1 MTEGSEPGQADRIL
15 LVDDNPTNLQVLYQA
30 LDGRGY
36 RLLIAKSGEQALAV
50 SAKAKPAL
58 ILLDIMMPGIDG
70 FETCTRLKADP
81 ETADSAVIFLSALNE
96 ASDKVRGL
104 ELGAVDYIAK
114 PFDPEEVTAR
124 VETHLKIRRLEHSL
138 SRKNRE
144 LEAINQRMKLDL
156 EAAARVQQSLLPS
169 ALPEHQRARFAWR
182 YRPCDELAGDCLNV
196 FAFDDRHIGL
206 YVVDVSGHG
215 VSASLL
221 AVTISHNLRLGGGLS
236 LLTKPNE
243 LEPGFTI
250 INPSEV
256 ARRLNAL
263 YPMESPARLYFTL
276 LYGILD
282 TNSGEFRFVS
292 AGNPGPILARPDG
305 QVDIF
310 EAPGVPIGL
319 LPDSTYEDTVIQL
332 QAGDRL
338 CLHSDGLSEERNQ
351 AGEVLGGERMQKLI
365 SGHRG
370 QPLEQSLDALIE
382 EAVRWRGS
390 GQLHDDVAI
399 VAAELLEG

>member
-1 MTEGSEPGQADRIL
+1 VTEGSAPDQPDRIL
-15 LVDDNPTNLQVLYQA
+15 LVDDNPTNLQVLYQT

-36 RLLIAKSGEQALAV
+36 RLLIAKSGEQALSV
-50 SAKAKPAL
+50 CAKAKPAM

-70 FETCTRLKADP
+70 FETCARLKADP
-81 ETADSAVIFLSALNE
+81 ATADSAVIFLSALNE

-114 PFDPEEVTAR
+114 PFDAEEVIAR

-169 ALPEHQRARFAWR
+169 ELPEHGRAHFAWR

-196 FAFDDRHIGL
+196 FAFDDRYMGL

-221 AVTISHNLRLGGGLS
+221 AVTISHNLRVGGGLS
-236 LLTKPNE
+236 LLTGPSE
-243 LEPGFTI
+243 QAPGFTI
-250 INPSEV
+250 TNPSDV

-282 TNSGEFRFVS
+282 TETGEFRFVS
-292 AGNPGPILARPDG
+292 AGNPGPILAHTDG
-305 QVDIF
+305 EVEIF
-310 EAPGVPIGL
+310 DAPAVPIGL

-351 AGEVLGGERMQKLI
+351 EGEVLGGERMRNLI
-365 SGHRG
+365 SRNRDRK
-370 QPLEQSLDALIE
+370 LEESLDALID

-399 VAAELLEG
+399 VAAELLGD

>member
-1 MTEGSEPGQADRIL
+1 M
-15 LVDDNPTNLQVLYQA
+15 VDDNPTNLQVLYQT

-36 RLLIAKSGEQALAV
+36 RLLIAKSGEQALTV

-70 FETCTRLKADP
+70 FETCARLKADP
-81 ETADSAVIFLSALNE
+81 ETADSVIIFLSALND
-96 ASDKVRGL
+96 ASDKVKGL

-114 PFDPEEVTAR
+114 PFDAEEVLAR
-124 VETHLKIRRLEHSL
+124 VDTHLKIRRLEHSL

-144 LEAINQRMKLDL
+144 LEAINQRMKMDL
-156 EAAARVQQSLLPS
+156 ESAAKVQQSLLPS
-169 ALPEHQRARFAWR
+169 ELPEHERARFAWR

-196 FAFDDRHIGL
+196 FAFDDRYMGL

-236 LLTKPNE
+236 LLTTPSDQA
-243 LEPGFTI
+243 PGFTI
-250 INPSEV
+250 TSPAEV
-256 ARRLNAL
+256 AGRLNAL

-282 TNSGEFRFVS
+282 TQTGEFRFVS
-292 AGNPGPILARPDG
+292 AGNPGPILAHADG
-305 QVDIF
+305 QVETFDV
-310 EAPGVPIGL
+310 PGVPIGL
-319 LPDSTYEDTVIQL
+319 LPDSTYEDALIQL
-332 QAGDRL
+332 RAGDRL

-351 AGEVLGGERMQKLI
+351 QGEVLGSERMRDLI
-365 SGHRG
+365 SRNLDR
-370 QPLEQSLDALIE
+370 QLEESLDALIA
-382 EAVRWRGS
+382 EAIRWRGS

-399 VAAELLEG
+399 VGAEMVGE

>member
-1 MTEGSEPGQADRIL
+1 MTEGSEPDQPDRIL
-15 LVDDNPTNLQVLYQA
+15 MVDDNPTNLQVLYQT

-36 RLLIAKSGEQALAV
+36 RLLIAKSGEQALTV

-70 FETCTRLKADP
+70 FETCARLKADP
-81 ETADSAVIFLSALNE
+81 ETADSAVIFLSALND
-96 ASDKVRGL
+96 ASDKVKGL

-114 PFDPEEVTAR
+114 PFDAEEVLAR
-124 VETHLKIRRLEHSL
+124 VDTHLKIRRLEHSL

-144 LEAINQRMKLDL
+144 LEAINQRMKMDL
-156 EAAARVQQSLLPS
+156 ESAAKVQQSLLPS
-169 ALPEHQRARFAWR
+169 ELPEHDRARFAWR

-196 FAFDDRHIGL
+196 FAFDDRYFGL

-236 LLTKPNE
+236 LLTSPSDQA
-243 LEPGFTI
+243 PGFSITS
-250 INPSEV
+250 PAEV
-256 ARRLNAL
+256 AGRLNAL

-282 TNSGEFRFVS
+282 TQTGEFRFVS
-292 AGNPGPILARPDG
+292 AGNPGPILAHADG
-305 QVDIF
+305 QVETFDV
-310 EAPGVPIGL
+310 PGVPIGL
-319 LPDSTYEDTVIQL
+319 LPDSTYEDALIQL
-332 QAGDRL
+332 RAGDRL

-351 AGEVLGGERMQKLI
+351 QGEVLGSERMRDLI
-365 SGHRG
+365 SRNLDR
-370 QPLEQSLDALIE
+370 QLEESLDALIA
-382 EAVRWRGS
+382 EAIRWRGS

-399 VAAELLEG
+399 VGAEMVGE

>member
-1 MTEGSEPGQADRIL
+1 MTEGSEPDRIL
-15 LVDDNPTNLQVLYQA
+15 LVDDNPTNLQVLYQT

-36 RLLIAKSGEQALAV
+36 RLLIAKSGEQALTV

-70 FETCTRLKADP
+70 FETCARLKADP
-81 ETADSAVIFLSALNE
+81 ETADSAVIFLSALND
-96 ASDKVRGL
+96 ASDKVKGL

-114 PFDPEEVTAR
+114 PFDAEEVLAR
-124 VETHLKIRRLEHSL
+124 VDTHLKIRRLEHSL

-144 LEAINQRMKLDL
+144 LEAINQRMKMDL
-156 EAAARVQQSLLPS
+156 ESAAKVQQSLLPS
-169 ALPEHQRARFAWR
+169 ELPEHDRARFAWR

-196 FAFDDRHIGL
+196 FAFDDRYMGL

-236 LLTKPNE
+236 LLTTPSDQA
-243 LEPGFTI
+243 PGFTVTS
-250 INPSEV
+250 PAEV
-256 ARRLNAL
+256 AGRLNAL

-282 TNSGEFRFVS
+282 TKTGEFRFVS
-292 AGNPGPILARPDG
+292 AGNPGPILAHADG
-305 QVDIF
+305 QVETFDI
-310 EAPGVPIGL
+310 PGVPIGL
-319 LPDSTYEDTVIQL
+319 LPDSTYEDTVIRM

-351 AGEVLGGERMQKLI
+351 DGEVLGGERMRDLI
-365 SGHRG
+365 SRNLDR
-370 QPLEQSLDALIE
+370 QLEESLDALIA
-382 EAVRWRGS
+382 EAIRWRGS

-399 VAAELLEG
+399 VAAEMVGDE

>member
-1 MTEGSEPGQADRIL
+1 MTEGSEPDQPDRIL
-15 LVDDNPTNLQVLYQA
+15 MVDDNPTNLQVLYQT

-36 RLLIAKSGEQALAV
+36 RLLIAKSGEQALTV

-70 FETCTRLKADP
+70 FETCARLKADP
-81 ETADSAVIFLSALNE
+81 ETADSVIIFLSALND
-96 ASDKVRGL
+96 ASDKVKGL

-114 PFDPEEVTAR
+114 PFDAEEVLAR
-124 VETHLKIRRLEHSL
+124 VDTHLKIRRLEHSL

-144 LEAINQRMKLDL
+144 LEAINQRMKMDL
-156 EAAARVQQSLLPS
+156 ESAAKVQQSLLPS
-169 ALPEHQRARFAWR
+169 ELPEHERARFAWR

-196 FAFDDRHIGL
+196 FAFDDRYMGL

-236 LLTKPNE
+236 LLTTPSDQA
-243 LEPGFTI
+243 PGFTI
-250 INPSEV
+250 TSPAEV
-256 ARRLNAL
+256 AGRLNAL

-282 TNSGEFRFVS
+282 TQTGEFRFVS
-292 AGNPGPILARPDG
+292 AGNPGPILAHADG
-305 QVDIF
+305 QVETFDV
-310 EAPGVPIGL
+310 PGVPIGL
-319 LPDSTYEDTVIQL
+319 LPDSTYEDALIQL
-332 QAGDRL
+332 RAGDRL

-351 AGEVLGGERMQKLI
+351 QGEVLGSERMRDLI
-365 SGHRG
+365 SRNLDR
-370 QPLEQSLDALIE
+370 QLEESLDALIA
-382 EAVRWRGS
+382 EAIRWRGS

-399 VAAELLEG
+399 VGAEMVGE

>member
-1 MTEGSEPGQADRIL
+1 MTEGSAPDQPDRIL
-15 LVDDNPTNLQVLYQA
+15 LVDDNPTNLQVLYQT

-36 RLLIAKSGEQALAV
+36 RLLIAKSGEQALTV

-70 FETCTRLKADP
+70 FETCARLKADP
-81 ETADSAVIFLSALNE
+81 ETADSAVIFLSALND
-96 ASDKVRGL
+96 ASDKVKGL

-114 PFDPEEVTAR
+114 PFDAEEVLAR
-124 VETHLKIRRLEHSL
+124 VDTHLKIRRLEHSL
-138 SRKNRE
+138 SRKNRQ
-144 LEAINQRMKLDL
+144 LEAINQRMKMDL
-156 EAAARVQQSLLPS
+156 ESAAKVQQSLLPS
-169 ALPEHQRARFAWR
+169 ELPEHDRARFAWR

-196 FAFDDRHIGL
+196 FAFDDRYMGL

-236 LLTKPNE
+236 LLTTPSDQA
-243 LEPGFTI
+243 PGFTVTS
-250 INPSEV
+250 PAEV
-256 ARRLNAL
+256 AGRLNAL

-282 TNSGEFRFVS
+282 TKTGEFRFVS
-292 AGNPGPILARPDG
+292 AGNPGPILAHADG
-305 QVDIF
+305 QVETFDI
-310 EAPGVPIGL
+310 PGVPIGL
-319 LPDSTYEDTVIQL
+319 LPDSTYEDTVIRM

-351 AGEVLGGERMQKLI
+351 DGEVLGGERMRDLI
-365 SGHRG
+365 SRNRDR
-370 QPLEQSLDALIE
+370 QLEESLDALIA
-382 EAVRWRGS
+382 EAIRWRGS

-399 VAAELLEG
+399 VAAELVGE